1 MLFILL
7 YSAGDVVRGSKRG
20 TVCSFS
26 ANDAGLRMLIIR
38 NNSTFTCCSWVN
50 RKWQELNI
58 DFEISITFL
67 ILALFH
73 CLQECFLKSSTES
86 YDMHLFILNSY
97 FN

>member
-38 NNSTFTCCSWVN
+38 NNSLLLVVPGLTEN
-50 RKWQELNI
+50 G
-58 DFEISITFL
+58 
-67 ILALFH
+67 
-73 CLQECFLKSSTES
+73 KSLT
-86 YDMHLFILNSY
+86 
-97 FN
+97 